1 MRIAVLA
8 FSSVLLSGCSW
19 IGFGPQSG
27 QHGAQQTRGG
37 QYQNP
42 QYQQQHTGYS
52 QNGAQ
57 SRKAGGPCTITQVT
71 QPAPPGCRPEQVTIA
86 LPQYGGSQYGAQQS
100 AAYAQQSPQRTYGA
114 NNGAAVPAARRSS
127 LTTNAYNRGYSRSGL
142 RLNGNVGVERSVS
155 GEALNTG
162 DFFPLY
168 PSAAH
173 TEQVIVG
180 TPADAQ
186 VITTDYSV
194 DNVTASGPGLSYSDL
209 YGSVFNVGA
218 GAEYFVT
225 PRFALTANATYGVAA
240 GRDGGGA
247 TYSGNVNTSAS
258 AQAFTDGADPGS
270 RVPDGAAVVTTT
282 TQTNAPVASTQF
294 TVNDLQ
300 RVNVEL
306 GGRHY
311 FNAPFANYFER
322 PPTPYIGASAGASHY
337 NALEVKQDRQELV
350 LSNYA
355 MGGTPTYTTISNG
368 SAREVIQDGWV
379 PSGSLIAGVEWQVS
393 PRASLGFETG
403 VKYEGPRDKTAGGE
417 TDANIS
423 IPLTLRGSIGF

>member
-1 MRIAVLA
+1 MRIAALA
-8 FSSVLLSGCSW
+8 FSSVLISGCSW
-19 IGFGPQSG
+19 IGFGPQPGHNS
-27 QHGAQQTRGG
+27 AQQTRGG
-37 QYQNP
+37 HYQNP
-42 QYQQQHTGYS
+42 QYGQPQAGY
-52 QNGAQ
+52 AHA
-57 SRKAGGPCTITQVT
+57 RKAGGPCTITQVT

-86 LPQYGGSQYGAQQS
+86 LPQYGAAAQAGAYPQQS
-100 AAYAQQSPQRTYGA
+100 AQRTYGPSS
-114 NNGAAVPAARRSS
+114 GAAVPVARRASS
-127 LTTNAYNRGYSRSGL
+127 ETHIYSRPYSRSGL
-142 RLNGNVGVERSVS
+142 RLNGTLGAERSVS
-155 GEALNTG
+155 GEALNSE

-173 TEQVIVG
+173 TEQIIVG
-180 TPADAQ
+180 TPADPQ
-186 VITTDYSV
+186 VVTTDYSV
-194 DNVTASGPGLSYSDL
+194 DNVSASGPGVSFSDL
-209 YGSVFNVGA
+209 YGSVFNVGL

-225 PRFALTANATYGVAA
+225 PRFAMTANATYGVAA

-247 TYSGNVNTSAS
+247 TYTGNVN
-258 AQAFTDGADPGS
+258 AQASVQAFADGAIPGS
-270 RVPDGAAVVTTT
+270 RVANGPPVVTTT

-300 RVNVEL
+300 RANVEL

-337 NALEVKQDRQELV
+337 NALEIKQDRQELA
-350 LSNYA
+350 LSGYA
-355 MGGTPTYTTISNG
+355 MGGAPTYTTISNEP
-368 SAREVIQDGWV
+368 ARELIEEGWV
-379 PSGSLIAGVEWQVS
+379 PSGGLTAGVEWQVS

-403 VKYEGPRDKTAGGE
+403 VKYEGPRNKTAGGE